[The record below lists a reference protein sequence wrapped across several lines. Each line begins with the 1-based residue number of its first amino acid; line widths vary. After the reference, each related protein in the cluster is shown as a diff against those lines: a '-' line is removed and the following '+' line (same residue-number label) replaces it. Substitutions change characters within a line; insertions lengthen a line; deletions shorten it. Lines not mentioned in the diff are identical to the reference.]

1 MTQQEP
7 EVVAGRYELA
17 ELVGQGGMGRVWR
30 ARDRQLFGR
39 EVAVKEI
46 LFPPGL
52 EDEERARLL
61 GRFAAEAR
69 AVALLNHP
77 SVVTVHDVAE
87 HRGSPVIVMEFLRGR
102 SLAAALR
109 ADGPLPPARVAEIG
123 VALLGALREAHAAG
137 IVHRDLKPD
146 NVLLT
151 RDRVVLTDFGIAHL
165 ADATTRLSHSGAVV
179 GTPHYMPPEQLEGKH
194 PAPANDL
201 WALGATL
208 YHAVEGRPPFDAD
221 GLHALALAVFTRP
234 HLPPARA
241 GGLAP
246 VLDAL
251 LAKDPGQRADADRAA
266 ALLAAATESLTAPQD
281 PAPAAHPRRTGQSTQ
296 QRTGL
301 RIAALAVA
309 LAVLGGGVLAWRLT
323 GSGHGG
329 GGNTGSTGS
338 GLNAAPPPDGKAVK
352 VVIGL
357 DAPLTGALAATGQA
371 VKDAADL
378 AVKDANRTGAVPGVQ
393 FELRALDDRSQPADG
408 RANAT
413 RLAEDGAVLGVVGP
427 VNSSVAQSM
436 LPSLDAAGLATVS
449 PVATNG
455 ALTLGPDWAAGR
467 ATRQYGSFFRVC
479 ANDVEQGA
487 TAADH
492 LVRTAKRPKVFLVD
506 DGSAYGSGI
515 VARFTAELDRIG
527 GTAAGAEHVRAG
539 DTDFTA
545 LVAKVRASGAQA
557 VFFGGMYPDAGP
569 LSRQLKQGGVDGPLM
584 GGDGLYAPEFAQA
597 AAPGDLTVS
606 TTVPGSRMPGAK
618 QFLAAFA
625 KGGYTSDPE
634 QYGAYAY
641 DATTAIVRAVGAVAA
656 AHGRALPADAR
667 AEVVRALAELSFDGV
682 TGPVAFDQYGDL
694 AQPTLGVLAVRNAAW
709 AQESTVRLTR

>member
-1 MTQQEP
+1 MTEQQP

-17 ELVGQGGMGRVWR
+17 EMIGQGGMGRVWL

-61 GRFAAEAR
+61 GRFTAEAR

-77 SVVTVHDVAE
+77 SVVTVHDVVE

-102 SLAAALR
+102 SLAALLR
-109 ADGPLPPARVAEIG
+109 ADGPLPPARVAGIG
-123 VALLGALREAHAAG
+123 TALLGALRAAHAAG

-146 NVLLT
+146 NVLLAG
-151 RDRVVLTDFGIAHL
+151 DRVVLTDFGIAHL

-179 GTPHYMPPEQLEGKH
+179 GTPHYMPPEQLEGRH

-234 HLPPARA
+234 HLPPVRA
-241 GGLAP
+241 GALAP

-251 LAKDPGQRADADRAA
+251 LAKDPGRRADTDRAA
-266 ALLAAATESLTAPQD
+266 ALLAAATETLTAPPPPPPPPTAP
-281 PAPAAHPRRTGQSTQ
+281 PARPR
-296 QRTGL
+296 RTGL
-301 RIAALAVA
+301 RIAAVAVA
-309 LAVLGGGVLAWRLT
+309 LAVLGGGLLARQFI
-323 GSGHGG
+323 GSGGTGG
-329 GGNTGSTGS
+329 SNGS
-338 GLNAAPPPDGKAVK
+338 GLTAAPPPDGKAVK

-357 DAPLTGALAATGQA
+357 DAPLTGSLAATGQA

-378 AVKDANRTGAVPGVQ
+378 AVKDANRGNTVPGVQ
-393 FELRALDDRSQPADG
+393 FELRALDDHGQPADG

-413 RLAEDGAVLGVVGP
+413 RLVEEGAVLGVVGP

-436 LPSLDAAGLATVS
+436 LPPLDAARLATVS
-449 PVATNG
+449 PVATNTM
-455 ALTLGPDWAAGR
+455 LTLGPDWAAGR

-479 ANDVEQGA
+479 ANDAEQGA

-515 VARFTAELDRIG
+515 VARFAAELDRVG
-527 GTAAGAEHVRAG
+527 GTAAGAEHIRTG

-584 GGDGLYAPEFAQA
+584 GGDGLYAPEFAKA

-641 DATTAIVRAVGAVAA
+641 DATGAIVRAVGAVAA
-656 AHGRALPADAR
+656 AHGGTLPADAR
-667 AEVVRALAELSFDGV
+667 AEVVRALAELRFDGV

-694 AQPTLGVLAVRNAAW
+694 AQPVLGVLAVRDADW